1 MTSLPNTLNT
11 AFRGVRFLSRV
22 VRQDLSNLFAHGF
35 RTPRMHERIWVDP
48 RQCEMMSGEFHWD
61 DFGKILG
68 DDWDT
73 RSSPLGEEP
82 TSRDGL
88 VHWLKIQACLR
99 HWIEGMSWEST
110 GIYDHLLQ
118 LIEDGGTTDGCDSLD
133 DIVRR
138 YQRLDEVFIAV
149 SRSKKLSTRAELSR
163 IHFREVGG
171 VVFHI
176 DRDLR
181 PVFGLWGCH
190 RFAMAIAADLPVI
203 PAQVGVVHAEVKDSW
218 RNHFSSRAWR
228 ETTTI

>member
-1 MTSLPNTLNT
+1 M
-11 AFRGVRFLSRV
+11 RDV
-22 VRQDLSNLFAHGF
+22 SNIFAHGPH
-35 RTPRMHERIWVDP
+35 TPRMHERIWVDP
-48 RQCEMMSGEFHWD
+48 RQCEAMNAGFHWD
-61 DFGKILG
+61 DFGEIRKG
-68 DDWDT
+68 DWDNQ
-73 RSSPLGEEP
+73 SEPLAEEP
-82 TSRDGL
+82 RTQASRN
-88 VHWLKIQACLR
+88 HWVKIQACLA
-99 HWIEGMSWEST
+99 HWNDGTSWEST

-118 LIEDGGTTDGCDSLD
+118 LIEDGGTTDECDSLD

-149 SRSKKLSTRAELSR
+149 SKSRKLSTRAELSR